1 MSTLRLWQHQAR
13 TFITAYLHSR
23 TFTIACLHFWCFT
36 YKSWVLADSDAG
48 DPQSPLIPDDTSYL
62 SLTSD
67 SGLPMDIANGI
78 DLSLGFLT
86 LGIDST
92 NGDGFDLGSSMAQ
105 KMVPSSI
112 HSNR

>member
-1 MSTLRLWQHQAR
+1 
-13 TFITAYLHSR
+13 
-23 TFTIACLHFWCFT
+23 
-36 YKSWVLADSDAG
+36 
-48 DPQSPLIPDDTSYL
+48 
-62 SLTSD
+62 
-67 SGLPMDIANGI
+67 MDIANGI

-112 HSNR
+112 HSNQ